1 MKESS
6 SEKSGKKLEQKAV
19 SSLFNKLNL
28 SQTKIKQGFY
38 KFFLSF
44 WKVSYLITVGIIV
57 AMALLATR
65 DLVSVVGMKIW
76 PSAYDPVA
84 RFVANM
90 NWETNT
96 LHLDATMSKAFEDK
110 IEKYIWRIDDGT
122 SLVGGEKLDH
132 TFSDPGYYYIQLSI
146 VDQNQQSDVA
156 TCQILIPP
164 AEVEKVSMAERLE
177 TRGDES
183 LLVEDTDYIWAP
195 VGTFY
200 NYSKIPEYKQ
210 SYSDL
215 RSRYVD
221 SGCGLSSSGYNIQD
235 VSSNVSYQTRQFRK
249 IIASLSFYAIELVIA
264 SGVYLLVKKGLTKEL
279 KKIES

>member
-1 MKESS
+1 MKELSS
-6 SEKSGKKLEQKAV
+6 KKSGKELQQKTG
-19 SSLFNKLNL
+19 SSLLKKLNL
-28 SQTKIKQGFY
+28 SQIKLKQGFY
-38 KFFLSF
+38 KLFLMF
-44 WKVSYLITVGIIV
+44 WKVFYLVTIGIIM

-65 DLVSVVGMKIW
+65 DLVSVVGMRIW

-96 LHLDATMSKAFEDK
+96 VHLDATMSKAFEDK

-132 TFSDPGYYYIQLSI
+132 VFSDPGLYYIQLSI
-146 VDQNQQSDVA
+146 IDQNQQSDVA
-156 TCQILIPP
+156 TCQIMIPP
-164 AEVEKVSMAERLE
+164 LEVEKVSMGERSE
-177 TRGDES
+177 IRGGDS
-183 LLVEDTDYIWAP
+183 LVEDTSYIWAP

-200 NYSKIPEYKQ
+200 NFSKLPDYKQ

-221 SGCGLSSSGYNIQD
+221 SGCGLSSSGYNISD
-235 VSSNVSYQTRQFRK
+235 LSSNVSYQARQMQR
-249 IIASLSFYAIELVIA
+249 VIA
-264 SGVYLLVKKGLTKEL
+264 SFALYAVGAVVSTGVYFLVKKGLIKEL
-279 KKIES
+279 KKINS